1 MSKAAHLPAAVADIP
16 TGRHRQ
22 IPASSASVGQVMA
35 DKSAAEELKLSHRL
49 RSVEEGEALYGP
61 PLKKGRTRRDF
72 ERKLI
77 KALFEYKS
85 SIKWAAQPW
94 ELIRSPSPSSST
106 A

>member
-1 MSKAAHLPAAVADIP
+1 MSKAAHLPAAVADTP

-49 RSVEEGEALYGP
+49 RTVEEGEALYGP

-72 ERKLI
+72 EHGMI
-77 KALFEYKS
+77 IGALLS
-85 SIKWAAQPW
+85 QAAS
-94 ELIRSPSPSSST
+94 LVYLGRRRIGRR
-106 A
+106 AA